1 MVTNGRMLAES
12 VEFLNNF
19 KKHGASGA
27 GQSVYSCRTFLG
39 RLVENFLT
47 DMDKVS
53 AALKKDGT
61 SSEYLAPLQFSGIFL
76 RSQSEVFLPPPP
88 SQSPSTP
95 PLNRPVDSMQEDD
108 LTQEFLMWFFSR
120 ILVLLGHEKC
130 AALHERT
137 IDTIHEMLQAVCSRD
152 AFLYGRFLKEL
163 VLCITDLVRISE
175 DMFDGK
181 IDSDKL
187 IRFPVNI
194 SKVLQS
200 LQEPVKREGSCEVTL
215 SVADFAVVDIYCCES
230 LQLNITKILNKI
242 ASDLNKFCLES
253 QVNALWA
260 SLCYHVEEGDL
271 TLKTESLKLLGELI
285 NYTKVP
291 LEVEEYFIGCLT
303 AMLELLSTGLPLVE
317 DATAE
322 EIQNLERAAAS
333 VFVSLVTRG
342 NLNILSSY
350 QGTLHTFLCKMAAIF
365 ESNGLSHLQT
375 GELKRAISSL
385 LCEIQDQLS
394 AQYLLSLVCKSQRN
408 QLVAAFISE
417 IGFLND
423 LQYMVGPLVKAV
435 MCDLSVKCPDN
446 LGNKRS
452 LVTDDQTPNTG
463 GKLSRKRKLDE
474 GPRSAVRIEG
484 LSITYKVL
492 KSKLNKFLE
501 EDIQE
506 DVCKKMEGVQ
516 IILEIVSTCIQMY
529 SENTEAVKQRQTDF
543 TKLTSWLS
551 LESCNEICGLLFRV
565 LQYLTVVE
573 KPSAEINSCF
583 ISIVKCIG
591 ALLIVQEH
599 VEYDPDM
606 YQTLAWIVSLPWLLN
621 DPSWIDLK
629 PTNSR
634 DIVKIAG
641 MLVPKLGCISNCEC
655 LNVLALL
662 PKEVAPK
669 WRVHVF
675 RQALCDTV
683 VDVKQTAINVF
694 PIVLFHLGP
703 NANHLVYDILHPCV
717 EDKSENIHRSLAAV
731 CGPLACVVSRKAVI
745 NKSREISMVDPM
757 YKNVAVGCLSCDCS
771 TMIDTAGSSKERS
784 RLVDANM
791 FLPFLHLVNSDKS
804 DIKSALVRSMRRM
817 FGHIGV
823 RKNNAATIS
832 VLNTALNLIEDT
844 DYDVRTAFSKVIQYL
859 LGDSTV
865 EGSEGTNELVL
876 SKLREAFS
884 RAQKDSNVRLQ
895 ETVLLTIAQLGRV
908 SEGEMLMVVIIVL
921 LESMLS
927 ITPLVAAV
935 AHEELKDIAD
945 HKNTTTQNL
954 FMRCRHD
961 VCKFLV
967 EAMHNAQ
974 IGKLSKSAEDI
985 LIEVSQVL
993 GFPDVKT
1000 FLSGTEKYIV
1010 PYLVSKGTTAAS
1022 NLIKLIATK
1031 LSVVSRSK
1039 LLINNT
1045 KYVFSYLVRF
1055 KQKEADL
1062 QAAIQYLQK
1071 ETKFELADLLR
1082 IDFQRVHNELLL
1094 HLGTNYSQVFH
1105 GLKILSSYD
1114 IQYKDGPITTSEE
1127 MANYLQ
1133 PRLLGVLAQFDS
1145 QLLQSSIPMEEKRP
1159 ALDSLIS
1166 IIRLMGSKNIS
1177 SIRHKVMNTLRIG
1190 LQFTDKE
1197 FTEISCKGWNCF
1209 VRSLELPFLGQMLP
1223 QIIATLLPLLKQ
1235 LPKQVAEIFNYM
1247 IVENRN
1253 ALKSHFHDIYFLP
1266 DMPEL
1271 TEANTVLK
1279 KYSDGPSS
1287 QSDFKS
1293 RLEHSMQGIQHDS
1306 LDVRLHALSK
1316 LKKLLKDERQAFF
1329 QLVMESETANRTV
1342 SSLISVLLKGCR
1354 EPDVRAQRLY
1364 AECLGNCSGID
1375 PGRLELSIN
1384 NPKAELA
1391 KLHVSIEDDKF
1402 AVALI
1407 NEVVKSYLA
1416 ATTPRIQDCSA
1427 YALQELLST
1436 YKISESSDD
1445 KHSQKLWNEFKEPIK
1460 EILIPLLSSKYIL
1473 ATDQNWSSL
1482 QKPIYCSK
1490 KGNSFKDWVST
1501 WTGYLS
1507 SKVKANS
1514 KAHKVFK
1521 SCSAM
1526 LNFDIHIAIYILP
1539 YVVLHV
1545 LQDGSA
1551 EDIDEIFAEINE
1563 VLNQGTRSDGKLKGS
1578 NYHHM
1583 SAQTVFSILD
1593 YLTKWKYFMLQLKAA
1608 EMQKRKGG
1616 SSMLNLPEE
1625 GYNKVKEFLERIP
1638 QDKIAQVSFSC
1649 KAYTRAL
1656 MHFELHLGG
1665 NTSLSKEQLDFMQ
1678 RLYVELDE
1686 PDGVQGMAAIRQAP
1700 PTLQE
1705 QILAFSGRLGC
1716 QIELQTCYEQAIQ
1729 SEPEDLNN
1737 HQGLLRCLMDLG
1749 QPSQAL
1755 HHATGV
1761 IANRKGWA
1769 PQILPFQVEAAWKLG
1784 NWHDLENFTK
1794 VDKTSRSWPL
1804 MLGRILL
1811 AAKAK
1816 KEDDFLQHLQIAR
1829 QEQVGPLSAASFE
1842 MGSYQRGYEYI
1853 VRLHLLNEIEENMH
1867 VFMNLGEDD
1876 GGNITKQDLVSQWQT
1891 RLKMMQSSFRIQEP
1905 VLTMRRTLMT
1915 LNEHEGQSDLDLDR
1929 EVGHSWLSS
1938 AKIAHKTGNLQTAY
1952 SFLLQASEFN
1962 LPEFCLQKAKWHW
1975 EKGEHDQAMSL
1986 LEREMQQHFGNVA
1999 QLKADISEEG
2009 NTRRK
2014 VYAKALLLYGRY
2026 CEETSKIE
2034 SNAIVKQYKEVIE
2047 VAPDWEHGYFYLGK
2061 YFDKIMTA
2069 LVDDKDDIS
2078 KQGEFVVHVVKNL
2091 ATSLRYGNQFIYQSL
2106 PRLLSLWLDFGT
2118 SVVDQE
2124 KRERSK
2130 GSSSS
2135 SSSQSLQKN
2144 KNNLSKLNN
2153 MIGTFGKTLAPYQL
2167 FFAFSQLTSRICHAH
2182 PEVFLQLKM
2191 IIARL
2196 VVSYPQQALWFL
2208 MAVSK
2213 SSYQMRAK
2221 RCQEIFAAAR
2231 EMQKSLEKVIKDYLK
2246 LTDRLLE
2253 LCEKDLPGPA
2263 TASIDKNFRPLKRL
2277 LEDDSFTPVLLPL
2290 QSSMTVALP
2299 NKVDKSSNHNPF
2311 PGNQVY
2317 IRGFDDTI
2325 EILQSLQKPK
2335 KITMKGSDGNLYVMM
2350 CKPKDDLRKDC
2361 RLMEFNGIVNKF
2373 LRKDPESR
2381 KRYLY
2386 IRTYTVIPLNEE
2398 CGLIEWVNNTSGLRH
2413 VLLKLYK
2420 EKGLYTS
2427 GGELKSMMPTVQS
2440 PKEVKLNIFKNK
2452 LLPRH
2457 PPVFGEWFLRTFPDP
2472 TSWYNARLAYCKTV
2486 AVMSMV
2492 GYILG
2497 LGDRHGENILF
2508 DSTSGDCIH
2517 VDLNCLFNRGET
2529 FEWPEKVPFRLTHN
2543 LVHAMGPL
2551 KLEGIFRRACEVTL
2565 RVMRKESEP
2574 LMSMLKPFVYDP
2586 LVEWSKPSRGHRPNP
2601 TDSGDITNEQGRVH
2615 VHNIEQRLQGIL
2627 NKGTKRSGL
2636 ALSVEGQVNHLI
2648 REATDE
2654 NNLCQMYIGWAAYM

>member
-1 MVTNGRMLAES
+1 MLAES

-19 KKHGASGA
+19 RKHGASG
-27 GQSVYSCRTFLG
+27 GSQSVYACRTFLG

-61 SSEYLAPLQFSGIFL
+61 SSEYTAPLQFCGIFL
-76 RSQSEVFLPPPP
+76 RDRSEVFLPPPP

-95 PLNRPVDSMQEDD
+95 PLNRSGDSLQEDD
-108 LTQEFLMWFFSR
+108 LTQEFLLWFFSR
-120 ILVLLGHEKC
+120 ILVLLGQQKC
-130 AALHERT
+130 AALHGRT
-137 IDTIHEMLQAVCSRD
+137 VDTIHEILQAVCCRD
-152 AFLYGRFLKEL
+152 GFFYGRFLKEL
-163 VLCITDLVRISE
+163 VLCITDLVRVSE
-175 DMFDGK
+175 EMFEGK
-181 IDSDKL
+181 IDSDRL
-187 IRFPVNI
+187 SRFPVNMT
-194 SKVLQS
+194 KVLQS
-200 LQEPVKREGSCEVTL
+200 LQEPSKRVEVCEVTL
-215 SVADFAVVDIYCCES
+215 SAANFTVDDIDCCEL
-230 LQLNITKILNKI
+230 LQLNITKVLSKI
-242 ASDLNKFCLES
+242 TSDLNKFCLES

-260 SLCYHVEEGDL
+260 SLCYHVEEGDVA
-271 TLKTESLKLLGELI
+271 LKTESLKLLGGLI
-285 NYTKVP
+285 KYTKVP
-291 LEVEEYFIGCLT
+291 QEVEEYFIGCLT

-317 DATAE
+317 DVTPE
-322 EIQNLERAAAS
+322 EIQDLERAAAS
-333 VFVSLVTRG
+333 VFIGLVIRS
-342 NLNILSSY
+342 NCDILSSY
-350 QGTLHTFLCKMAAIF
+350 QTTLHTFLCKMAATF
-365 ESNGLSHLQT
+365 ESNGLSKLQT
-375 GELKRAISSL
+375 RELKSAVSVV
-385 LCEIQDQLS
+385 LCEIQDQLTP
-394 AQYLLSLVCKSQRN
+394 QYLLSLACKSWRN
-408 QLVAAFISE
+408 QLIAALVSE
-417 IGFLND
+417 LGFSND
-423 LQYMVGPLVKAV
+423 LQYLVGPLVKAV
-435 MCDLSVKCPDN
+435 MCDLSVKC
-446 LGNKRS
+446 
-452 LVTDDQTPNTG
+452 TDDVGARDKISTRDDDHTPKTG
-463 GKLSRKRKLDE
+463 GKLSRKRKLDN
-474 GPRSAVRIEG
+474 GSRSVMKIEG
-484 LSITYKVL
+484 LSITYRVM
-492 KSKLNKFLE
+492 KSKLNTFLE
-501 EDIQE
+501 QDIQ
-506 DVCKKMEGVQ
+506 DDICKKMDGIQTV
-516 IILEIVSTCIQMY
+516 LEIVSTCIQLY
-529 SENTEAVKQRQTDF
+529 SDKVETAKIRQTADF
-543 TKLTSWLS
+543 LKLTSWLS
-551 LESCNEICGLLFRV
+551 MECCNEICGYLFRV
-565 LQYLTVVE
+565 LQYLTVSE
-573 KPSAEINSCF
+573 KPPTEINKGF
-583 ISIVKCIG
+583 VSIVKTVG
-591 ALLIVQEH
+591 ALLVVQEN

-606 YQTLAWIVSLPWLLN
+606 YQTFGWIASLPWLLN
-621 DPSWIDLK
+621 DPSWVDLK
-629 PTNSR
+629 PVNAR
-634 DIVKIAG
+634 DIVKIASA
-641 MLVPKLGCISNCEC
+641 LVPKLDCASNCEC

-662 PKEVAPK
+662 PKEVAAK

-675 RQALCDTV
+675 RQALSDSV
-683 VDVKQTAINVF
+683 VEVKQTAISVF
-694 PIVLFHLGP
+694 PIVLYHLGP
-703 NANHLVYDILHPCV
+703 NANHLVYDLLHPCV
-717 EDKSENIHRSLAAV
+717 KDKSESIHRSLAAV
-731 CGPLACVVSRKAVI
+731 SGPLACVVSRKAVL
-745 NKSREISMVDPM
+745 NKSREISMIVPM
-757 YKNVAVGCLSCDCS
+757 YKNMTVGCMSCDCS
-771 TMIDTAGSSKERS
+771 TITDVTGTSKERPK
-784 RLVDANM
+784 LVDANM
-791 FLPFLHLVNSDKS
+791 FLPFLQLVNSEKS
-804 DIKSALVRSMRRM
+804 DIKLALVTSMRRM

-823 RKNNAATIS
+823 RKNNVATIN
-832 VLNTALNLIEDT
+832 VLHTALKLIEDS
-844 DYDVRTAFSKVIQYL
+844 DYDIRTAFSEVIQYL

-865 EGSEGTNELVL
+865 EDSEGTNELVL
-876 SKLREAFS
+876 SKLRETFS
-884 RAQKDSNVRLQ
+884 RAQKDSNARLQ

-927 ITPLVAAV
+927 PIPLVAAV
-935 AHEELKDIAD
+935 AQEELKDIAD

-967 EAMHNAQ
+967 DAMHNAQ
-974 IGKLSKSAEDI
+974 IGKIQKSAEDI

-1010 PYLVSKGTTAAS
+1010 PFLVSKGTTAAS
-1022 NLIKLIATK
+1022 NLIKLIATQ
-1031 LSVVSRSK
+1031 LSVASRSK

-1045 KYVFSYLVRF
+1045 KFVFSYLVRF
-1055 KQKEADL
+1055 KQKEGDL

-1071 ETKFELADLLR
+1071 ETKFELANLLR

-1094 HLGTNYSQVFH
+1094 HLSTNYSQVFH

-1114 IQYKDGPITTSEE
+1114 GQYKDGPITSTEE

-1133 PRLLGVLAQFDS
+1133 PRLLGVLAHFDS
-1145 QLLQSSIPMEEKRP
+1145 QLLQSSVPMEEKRP
-1159 ALDSLIS
+1159 ALESLIS

-1190 LQFTDKE
+1190 LQFTDKDFIE
-1197 FTEISCKGWNCF
+1197 TSCRAWNCF
-1209 VRSLELPFLGQMLP
+1209 VRSLELPFLGQMLA
-1223 QIIATLLPLLKQ
+1223 QIVATLLPLLKQ
-1235 LPKQVAEIFNYM
+1235 LPKQVAEIINYM
-1247 IVENRN
+1247 IVKNRDE
-1253 ALKSHFHDIYFLP
+1253 LKGHFHDIYFLP

-1271 TEANTVLK
+1271 SEANAVLK
-1279 KYSDGPSS
+1279 TYSDGPSS

-1329 QLVMESETANRTV
+1329 QLVMESETANLTV

-1354 EPDVRAQRLY
+1354 EPDGRAQRLY
-1364 AECLGNCSGID
+1364 AECLGNCSAID

-1436 YKISESSDD
+1436 YKISESSED
-1445 KHSQKLWNEFKEPIK
+1445 KHSKKLWNEFKEPIQ

-1490 KGNSFKDWVST
+1490 KGNSLKDWVST

-1545 LQDGSA
+1545 LHDGSD
-1551 EDIDEIFAEINE
+1551 EDINEIFVEISQ
-1563 VLNQGTRSDGKLKGS
+1563 VLNQGSRSDGKPKSS
-1578 NYHHM
+1578 NFHHM

-1593 YLTKWKYFMLQLKAA
+1593 YLTKWKYFVLQLKAA
-1608 EMQKRKGG
+1608 EMQKRRGA
-1616 SSMLNLPEE
+1616 SSVLNVPEE
-1625 GYNKVKEFLERIP
+1625 GYKKVKDFLDRIP

-1656 MHFELHLGG
+1656 MHFELHLNGK
-1665 NTSLSKEQLDFMQ
+1665 TSLSKEQLDFMQ

-1686 PDGVQGMAAIRQAP
+1686 PDGVQGVAAIRQAP

-1705 QILAFSGRLGC
+1705 QILAFSGKLGC

-1729 SEPEDLNN
+1729 SEPDDLSN

-1749 QPSQAL
+1749 QPSQTL

-1761 IANRKGWA
+1761 IANRKAWA
-1769 PQILPFQVEAAWKLG
+1769 PHLLPYQVEASWKLG
-1784 NWHDLENFTK
+1784 NWTDLENFTK

-1816 KEDDFLQHLQIAR
+1816 KEEDFLQHLQIAR

-1867 VFMNLGEDD
+1867 MFMNLGEDD
-1876 GGNITKQDLVSQWQT
+1876 GGNITRQDLLSQWQT

-1905 VLTMRRTLMT
+1905 VLTMRRTLMA
-1915 LNEHEGQSDLDLDR
+1915 LNQHEGQSDLDLDR

-1938 AKIAHKTGNLQTAY
+1938 AKIAQKTGNLQTAY

-1986 LEREMQQHFGNVA
+1986 LEREMQQHFGNVS
-1999 QLKADISEEG
+1999 QLKADNSEEG
-2009 NTRRK
+2009 NVKRK

-2034 SNAIVKQYKEVIE
+2034 SNAIVKQYKEVVD

-2091 ATSLRYGNQFIYQSL
+2091 GTSLRYGNQFIYQSL

-2124 KRERSK
+2124 KKERSK
-2130 GSSSS
+2130 TTPAST
-2135 SSSQSLQKN
+2135 SQSLQKN
-2144 KNNLSKLNN
+2144 RNNLAKLNN

-2182 PEVFLQLKM
+2182 PEVFLQLKL

-2221 RCQEIFAAAR
+2221 RCQEIFATAR
-2231 EMQKSLEKVIKDYLK
+2231 EMNKGLEKVIKDYLK

-2253 LCEKDLPGPA
+2253 LCEKDLPGPS

-2277 LEDDSFTPVLLPL
+2277 LEDESFTPVLLPL

-2317 IRGFDDTI
+2317 IQGFDDTI
-2325 EILQSLQKPK
+2325 EILPSLQKPK

-2413 VLLKLYK
+2413 VLIKLYK

-2427 GGELKSMMPTVQS
+2427 GTELKAMMPTVQA
-2440 PKEVKLNIFKNK
+2440 PREVKLNIYKNK
-2452 LLPRH
+2452 LLPKH

-2517 VDLNCLFNRGET
+2517 VDLNCLFNRGES

-2574 LMSMLKPFVYDP
+2574 LMSVLKPFVYDP
-2586 LVEWSKPSRGHRPNP
+2586 LVEWSKPSRGHRHNP
-2601 TDSGDITNEQGRVH
+2601 TESGEITNEQGRVH
-2615 VHNIEQRLQGIL
+2615 VQNIEQRLQGIL

-2636 ALSVEGQVNHLI
+2636 ALSVEGHVNHLI